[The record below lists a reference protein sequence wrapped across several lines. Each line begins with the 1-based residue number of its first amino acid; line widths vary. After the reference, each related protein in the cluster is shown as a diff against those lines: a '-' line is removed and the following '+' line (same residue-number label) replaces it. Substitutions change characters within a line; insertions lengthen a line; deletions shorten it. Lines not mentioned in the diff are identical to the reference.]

1 MIFVVALRP
10 GLVPNG
16 WQTPVVSLVSWT
28 LGKQDPHST
37 TKKKTLQGQIFP
49 VGKNWP
55 TIDECSGRWGS
66 ELKTQHASTHK
77 LDE

>member
-1 MIFVVALRP
+1 MGFVVALRP

-16 WQTPVVSLVSWT
+16 WQTPVASLVSWT

-37 TKKKTLQGQIFP
+37 TKKNNSPGSNNS
-49 VGKNWP
+49 GKNWP

>member
-37 TKKKTLQGQIFP
+37 TKKKTLQGQTT
-49 VGKNWP
+49 VGKTGQQLMNVP
-55 TIDECSGRWGS
+55 VVGV
-66 ELKTQHASTHK
+66 QN
-77 LDE
+77 